1 MTKKEQQ
8 TLFTILGIYPS
19 TEEQAGRAQARLE
32 AEAKRIKL
40 WLQNA
45 NRPSGQLRGLP
56 DVDLS

>member
-19 TEEQAGRAQARLE
+19 TAEQAERAQIRLE
-32 AEAKRIKL
+32 TEAARIKL

-45 NRPSGQLRGLP
+45 NRPSGQLQGLP